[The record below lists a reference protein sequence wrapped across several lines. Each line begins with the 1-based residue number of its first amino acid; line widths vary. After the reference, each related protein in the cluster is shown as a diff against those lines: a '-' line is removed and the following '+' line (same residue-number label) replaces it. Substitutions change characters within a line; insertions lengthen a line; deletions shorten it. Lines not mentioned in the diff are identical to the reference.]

1 MTTSRINPIA
11 PRLRWDALAPNDIE
25 RIHEAT
31 LEILEDTGIRFPS
44 AKALD
49 ILARGGCLV
58 DRATEVAKFPRK
70 VVAEAVAL
78 APREYVLAGRD
89 PACDMVIDGKHC
101 YLSND
106 GSGVF
111 VLDRKTGEKRPS
123 TKADAAESARFV
135 DALPNISYYWGPV
148 VTSQDVPP
156 ATKSLHDS
164 EAVLTNTSKHY
175 QAVTTVGEKA
185 ARALVAMAA
194 AIVGG
199 TDELRKRPIISF
211 MQCAVDPLA
220 HDGPNLEAN
229 LVAAE
234 HGLASGFMPMP
245 LSCGTA
251 PATLAANLVIQ
262 NAEAL
267 SGVVLLE
274 LAHPGA
280 PAFFAGAPSVID
292 LKTGGYT
299 GGSPEDYL
307 LAAASTQLAHFYG
320 LPMATGTMAT
330 GAKEPDWQAAVDDS
344 LSTFAS
350 VMTVADM
357 MNGAGLLN
365 GSKILSYPHMVMES
379 EIYGIVQKVAA
390 GITVND
396 ETLALDVI
404 RKVGPNGTFLAEK
417 HTRRHMKEIWRPT
430 VWDRSTYDQWL
441 RDGKKGA
448 LARAT
453 EIADDILDNYRP
465 EPLPDDVRAELR
477 RIVARADA
485 EVVGGWPAR
494 A

>member
-1 MTTSRINPIA
+1 MTARINPIT
-11 PRLRWDALAPNDIE
+11 PRLTWEVLSPSE
-25 RIHEAT
+25 LEQIHEAT
-31 LEILEDTGIRFPS
+31 LTVLEEVGVRFPS
-44 AKALD
+44 EKALD
-49 ILARGGCLV
+49 ILERGGCQV
-58 DRATEVAKFPRK
+58 DRATQVARFPRAL
-70 VVAEAVAL
+70 VMEAVSL
-78 APREYVLAGRD
+78 VPDSYVLAGRD
-89 PACDMVIDGKHC
+89 PACDMVIDGRHC

-111 VLDRKTGEKRPS
+111 VYDHRTGEKRPS
-123 TKADAAESARFV
+123 TKADAATSARFV
-135 DALPNISYYWGPV
+135 DALPDISYYWGPV

-156 ATKSLHDS
+156 ATKSLHDA
-164 EAVLTNTSKHY
+164 EAVLTNTTKHF
-175 QAVTTVGEKA
+175 QTVTTVGEKQ
-185 ARALVAMAA
+185 ARYLVEMAA

-245 LSCGTA
+245 LACGTG
-251 PATLAANLVIQ
+251 PATLAGTLVVQ

-274 LAHPGA
+274 LANPGV

-307 LAAASTQLAHFYG
+307 LAAAATQLAHFYDV
-320 LPMATGTMAT
+320 PMAMGTMAT

-350 VMTVADM
+350 VMTCADM

-365 GSKILSYPHMVMES
+365 GSKILSYPHMVMEC
-379 EIYGIVQKVAA
+379 EIYGIVQRLAE
-390 GITVND
+390 GIRVDD
-396 ETLALDVI
+396 ETLAVDVI
-404 RKVGPNGTFLAEK
+404 RKVGPNGTYLAEK
-417 HTRRHMKEIWRPT
+417 HTRQHMKEIWRPR
-430 VWDRSTYDQWL
+430 VWDRTPYDQWL
-441 RDGKKGA
+441 REGKKGA
-448 LARAT
+448 LEKAT
-453 EIADDILDNYRP
+453 EIADQILDTYQP
-465 EPLPDDVRAELR
+465 EPLPDDVVAELR
-477 RIVARADA
+477 AIVARADA
-485 EVVGGWPAR
+485 ELAGA
-494 A
+494 

>member
-1 MTTSRINPIA
+1 MSPRITPIT
-11 PRLRWDALAPNDIE
+11 PRLKWDVLSAGEVE

-31 LEILEDTGIRFPS
+31 LEILGDVGIHFPS

-49 ILARGGCLV
+49 ILEQGGCRV
-58 DRATEVAKFPRK
+58 DRVAQRARLPRG
-70 VVAEAVAL
+70 VVMEAVAA
-78 APREYVLAGRD
+78 APREYALAGRD
-89 PACDMVIDGKHC
+89 PECDMLIDGAHC

-111 VLDRKTGEKRPS
+111 VFDPRSGEKRPS

-135 DALPNISYYWGPV
+135 DALPNVSYYWGPI

-156 ATKSLHDS
+156 ATKALHDA
-164 EAVLTNTSKHY
+164 EAVLTNTTKHF
-175 QAVTTVGEKA
+175 QTVTTVGEKP
-185 ARALVAMAA
+185 ARYLIEMASVIA
-194 AIVGG
+194 GG
-199 TDELRKRPIISF
+199 SAELRKRPILSF

-251 PATLAANLVIQ
+251 PATLAGNLVIQ

-267 SGVVLLE
+267 SGVVLLQ
-274 LAHPGA
+274 LAFPGV
-280 PAFFAGAPSVID
+280 PCFFAGAPSVID

-320 LPMATGTMAT
+320 LPMAMGTMAT
-330 GAKEPDWQAAVDDS
+330 GAKAPDWQAAVDDS

-350 VMTVADM
+350 VMSCADM
-357 MNGAGLLN
+357 MNGCGLLN

-379 EIYGIVQKVAA
+379 EIYGIVAKLAA
-390 GITVND
+390 GIEVSD
-396 ETLALDVI
+396 ETLALETI
-404 RKVGPNGTFLAEK
+404 KKVGPNGTYLAEK
-417 HTRRHMKEIWRPT
+417 HTRTHMKEIWRPT
-430 VWDRSTYDQWL
+430 VWDRSPYEAWL
-441 RDGKKGA
+441 ASGKRGA
-448 LARAT
+448 FEKAG
-453 EIADDILDNYRP
+453 EIADQILATHEP
-465 EPLPDDVRAELR
+465 EPLPAGVAAELAA
-477 RIVARADA
+477 IVARADKELA
-485 EVVGGWPAR
+485 GV
-494 A
+494 